1 MASTRVQSPESRIQ
15 IDSQSTNWHQTD
27 RTVSARHRPSPRAN
41 DLPDLQ
47 LPCLFNVAQKECTA
61 CEVQCSC
68 ALVKQSHVK
77 AWPCIYI
84 YSHSSVSVRMLLLP
98 LGLTAPVTGGCD
110 QAAPEPPKTPKSRQQ
125 PEALQTTKEPPIG
138 GTCLAQTATR
148 MMMMMMMMLKGD
160 GVRGRKWLQMS
171 KMERTLS

>member
-1 MASTRVQSPESRIQ
+1 MKWPAPESRVQ

-27 RTVSARHRPSPRAN
+27 RTVSARPRPSPRAN

-61 CEVQCSC
+61 CPVQCSC

-84 YSHSSVSVRMLLLP
+84 LTLVCQRSDVVASTGTDCPCEAVTRQRSAGSTGTAKNSQKPPAAAASSLRPFKPQRSRR
-98 LGLTAPVTGGCD
+98 LGAQP
-110 QAAPEPPKTPKSRQQ
+110 RQQ
-125 PEALQTTKEPPIG
+125 PG
-138 GTCLAQTATR
+138 
-148 MMMMMMMMLKGD
+148 
-160 GVRGRKWLQMS
+160 
-171 KMERTLS
+171 

>member
-61 CEVQCSC
+61 CPVQCSC
-68 ALVKQSHVK
+68 ALVKQSHIK

-84 YSHSSVSVRMLLLP
+84 YSHSSVSVRMLLP
-98 LGLTAPVTGGCD
+98 PPGLTAPVTGGCD
-110 QAAPEPPKTPKSRQQ
+110 QAAQRRQHRNRQKLPKAASSLRPFKPQRSRRLGAPAQPRQQ
-125 PEALQTTKEPPIG
+125 PG
-138 GTCLAQTATR
+138 
-148 MMMMMMMMLKGD
+148 
-160 GVRGRKWLQMS
+160 W
-171 KMERTLS
+171 